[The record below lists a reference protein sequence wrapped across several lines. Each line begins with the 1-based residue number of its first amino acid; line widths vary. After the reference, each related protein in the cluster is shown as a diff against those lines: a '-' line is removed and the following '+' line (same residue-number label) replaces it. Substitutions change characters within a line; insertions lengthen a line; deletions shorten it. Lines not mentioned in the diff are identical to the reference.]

1 MNKRKL
7 IGKRVTLF
15 ARFNGSN
22 DKHMLLVN
30 VRTENGAHFRE
41 HLWMPYGKRF
51 RRLEM
56 ARGCT
61 VRLRGK
67 VNRYWY
73 KPKQRWQYEVTN
85 VNQFE
90 VIDDEQ
96 TE

>member
-1 MNKRKL
+1 MALPTRQP
-7 IGKRVTLF
+7 RVLV
-15 ARFNGSN
+15 ARPPTQY
-22 DKHMLLVN
+22 KHPAR
-30 VRTENGAHFRE
+30 VRTENGARFRE

-56 ARGCT
+56 ERGCQ

-73 KPKQRWQYEVTN
+73 KPKARWQYEVTN

-90 VIDDEQ
+90 VIDDE
-96 TE
+96 